1 METSICV
8 PLQQANV
15 APRTMDSE
23 RVVRNLHVKGSTSQ
37 PSRVAEGREQTMTV
51 RKSHRECSGKVTALS
66 TQRGWGSRSFIQ
78 TSLMSMFFSLKDSA
92 KFY

>member
-1 METSICV
+1 M

-37 PSRVAEGREQTMTV
+37 PSRVAEGREQTMKV
-51 RKSHRECSGKVTALS
+51 RKSHRECSGKVTALH
-66 TQRGWGSRSFIQ
+66 RGVGAQEALFKPAS
-78 TSLMSMFFSLKDSA
+78 
-92 KFY
+92 